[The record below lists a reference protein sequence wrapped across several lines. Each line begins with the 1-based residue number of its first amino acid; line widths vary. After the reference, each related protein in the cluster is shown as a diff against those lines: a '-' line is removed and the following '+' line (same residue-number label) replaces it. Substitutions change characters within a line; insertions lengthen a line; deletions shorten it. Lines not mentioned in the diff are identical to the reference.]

1 MRIYW
6 KLLALPVLWTA
17 VATPTS
23 ADTALPKGTTA
34 DRIVVWKSRR
44 ELQLMKNN
52 TVLKTYK
59 VSLGGN
65 PVGTKQRQGDS
76 RTPEGIYTISG
87 RNPQSRFH
95 FSLRISYPT
104 PEQSASAKKLGLN
117 PGGDIFIHGLPNG
130 YGRIGKGHLL
140 RDWTDGCIA
149 VTDEEIDE
157 IVRAVPNG
165 TVVEIHP

>member
-6 KLLALPVLWTA
+6 KLLTLPVLWTA
-17 VATPTS
+17 AVTAVA
-23 ADTALPKGTTA
+23 ADIALPPNVKA
-34 DRIVVWKSRR
+34 DRVIVWKSRR

-52 TVLKTYK
+52 AVLKTYK
-59 VSLGGN
+59 VSLGGD
-65 PVGTKQRQGDS
+65 PVGPKQRQGDS
-76 RTPEGIYTISG
+76 RTPEGTYTISG

-104 PEQSASAKKLGLN
+104 PEQMASAKKMGLN

-130 YGRIGKGHLL
+130 WGRIGKGHLL

-149 VTDEEIDE
+149 VTDDEIDE
-157 IVRAVPNG
+157 IARAVPNG
-165 TVVEIHP
+165 TVVEINP